1 MLRIEKNLVQNSM
14 KKNYFC
20 AMAYILHLETATK
33 VCSVALSVNGRLLEV
48 METEED
54 GYTHAE
60 NLTVFIEKVLQN
72 AAISTKDLAA
82 VSVTSGPGS
91 YTGLRIGVSTAKGLC
106 YALNIPLISVN
117 ALEAI
122 AAQANLAHPSKN
134 ICALIDA
141 RRMEVFSAIYDAD
154 MKELKAIS
162 ADVIEED
169 TYADYNH
176 LLICGDGAE
185 KLQEIWKERNLEFD
199 TSIKSSAKGHV
210 TIAHEKFLAEN
221 FEDVAYFEPFYL
233 KDFVALKSKKRV

>member
-1 MLRIEKNLVQNSM
+1 
-14 KKNYFC
+14 
-20 AMAYILHLETATK
+20 MAYILHLETATK
-33 VCSVALSVNGRLLEV
+33 VCSVALSYNGKLIEV
-48 METEED
+48 IETEED

-60 NLTVFIEKVLQN
+60 NLTVFVEQVLSN
-72 AAISTKDLAA
+72 AKLTPKNLAA

-106 YALNIPLISVN
+106 YALNIPLIAVN

-122 AAQANLAHPSKN
+122 AYQAKELHPTKN

-141 RRMEVFSAIYDAD
+141 RRMEVFSAIYDTKMA
-154 MKELKAIS
+154 ELKAIS
-162 ADVIEED
+162 ADVIEEG
-169 TYADYNH
+169 TYAEFEN

-185 KLQEIWKERNLEFD
+185 KLQEIWKDRNLEFD
-199 TSIKSSAKGHV
+199 VNIKSSAKGHV
-210 TIAHEKFLAEN
+210 QKAFEKFQTEQ